1 MDLAKSLEKVASN
14 VINALGGDV
23 TIRYITAGSYNATT
37 GSVTETTDDT
47 AIKGVVENVS
57 NAEVN
62 QLVEATDKKLI
73 VAADDLP
80 SAPTTKDRVVISS
93 VVHQI
98 IRVDTIEQDNTA
110 ITYELILRLDDDKR
124 NQAIADRWLYGRSNR
139 AVIACDCA

>member
-1 MDLAKSLEKVASN
+1 MSLAKSLEKVARN

-47 AIKGVVENVS
+47 GIKGVVENVS

-73 VAADDLP
+73 VAADDLAA
-80 SAPTTKDRVVISS
+80 APTTKDHVVISS

-110 ITYELILRLDDDKR
+110 ITYELILR
-124 NQAIADRWLYGRSNR
+124 A
-139 AVIACDCA
+139 